1 MPRSN
6 LRTVG
11 KAAGRDR
18 VRTASFVQS
27 RFGRARR
34 FACNFP
40 RSLVAGV
47 ICLLAVQP
55 TSAQDSRLTDAGS
68 PAPTSSDAGPP
79 APAGPWCAEEFET
92 LPGEVCLFTPE
103 SATPAT
109 ALVIF
114 LHGVVK
120 EGTDWQ
126 YNQQRAAARVARQN
140 GFVVLMPR
148 GRLGAGSQKFFDHW
162 NWPTSVAGQKLYE
175 REVLDEWRSAR
186 AIVEQRR
193 ERPFEKVYV
202 FGFSA
207 GAYYAVSLALGQR
220 FPANGFAAFAGGGA
234 AMDSARRLAKI
245 RPRAPIYVGWGLKDK
260 ARRDPQRLAKV
271 LKAAGWPHKASAR
284 RGVGHAMTDSQAKDA
299 LSFFEGKRP
308 IRR

>member
-1 MPRSN
+1 MHANR
-6 LRTVG
+6 RH
-11 KAAGRDR
+11 
-18 VRTASFVQS
+18 
-27 RFGRARR
+27 R
-34 FACNFP
+34 FAY
-40 RSLVAGV
+40 VAAA
-47 ICLLAVQP
+47 LLLFAALP
-55 TSAQDSRLTDAGS
+55 LSAQDAGVRDAGS
-68 PAPTSSDAGPP
+68 PAPTVPDATPV

-92 LPGEVCLFTPE
+92 LQGEVCLFTPE

-148 GRLGAGSQKFFDHW
+148 GRLGAGSQRFFDHW

-193 ERPFEKVYV
+193 ERPFERVYV

-207 GAYYAVSLALGQR
+207 GAYYAVSLALGNR
-220 FPANGFAAFAGGGA
+220 FAANGFAAFAGGGA
-234 AMDSARRLAKI
+234 AKDSARRLARV

-260 ARRDPQRLAKV
+260 ARRDPERLVKV

-299 LSFFEGKRP
+299 MSFFEGKRAVK
-308 IRR
+308 R